1 MELSK
6 PQPWDD
12 PTHANS
18 ADRDYNIKSPLQA
31 DGSDFPCRGIDQAST
46 GLSSTATYQ
55 AGQSYNM
62 TVEGY
67 ANHDGGSCQ
76 ISLSYDNGKSW
87 KVIKS
92 MIGSCPGKSGGSY
105 GFTIPTNAPSGTALF
120 AWTWIN
126 HTGNREFYMN
136 CAVVDIQGSSGGDLC
151 ALPNLYVA
159 NLKGINSCVSPEGID
174 TMYPDP
180 GSDVVYSN
188 GMSASSPVTGSSSC
202 EIAAPDCGSSD
213 SSNNSQSPSSESSQP
228 SQESSQSSQYS
239 QSSQQYS
246 QSTQQYLQFEPSS
259 TSSLAKAPK
268 TALASRSGA
277 GPQGSGIANYE
288 VAIASGSPE
297 LSSAVE
303 AYIASLLAA
312 SVAAATGTGAAD
324 LTSLVN
330 DYIASILQVSPS
342 TATPAPVSVIVTPSA
357 FPTAIDST
365 VATPA
370 PWETAAATVSST
382 LTATTTD
389 ASLISSY
396 IESVLTATPT
406 SAESASSVN
415 TSAPT
420 DAAAISALLPL
431 LTNFT
436 GTSPSTGL
444 PSVVANLFGEVA
456 AQRGSSGGAVMTP
469 GTSCPPQPVVTL
481 YSTASPPPA
490 SCTAPVPACD
500 CQMPGDYCAPANECT
515 TMCVGSMTG
524 SSSWSTV
531 VTSSATPY
539 TTTPTTPSP
548 YSSSSPP
555 SSSPSSPP
563 SNRPPYVTTSD
574 PNTAAYLPC
583 TPGAFLCHSADSFYT
598 CDQPAPPSVP
608 PGLAPNGWAWGW
620 ERPVAPGMMC
630 LPFERVAHNATEAPG
645 MNGGTGASVRDD
657 RYVRARPDG
666 DCEGVDDVSPIFS
679 HY

>member
-136 CAVVDIQGSSGGDLC
+136 CAVVDIQGGSGGDLC

-188 GMSASSPVTGSSSC
+188 GMSASSPATGSSSC

-228 SQESSQSSQYS
+228 SQSSQYS

-246 QSTQQYLQFEPSS
+246 QQYSQSTQQYSQSKQS
-259 TSSLAKAPK
+259 YTSSLAKAPK
-268 TALASRSGA
+268 NTALASRSGA

-330 DYIASILQVSPS
+330 DYIASMLHVSPS

-396 IESVLTATPT
+396 IESVLSATPT
-406 SAESASSVN
+406 SAESASSVD
-415 TSAPT
+415 TSAPS

-469 GTSCPPQPVVTL
+469 STSCPPQPVVTL

-490 SCTAPVPACD
+490 SCTAPVLACD

-515 TMCVGSMTG
+515 TMCVGSMTA

-531 VTSSATPY
+531 VTSS
-539 TTTPTTPSP
+539 
-548 YSSSSPP
+548 
-555 SSSPSSPP
+555 
-563 SNRPPYVTTSD
+563 
-574 PNTAAYLPC
+574 AAYLPC

-598 CDQPAPPSVP
+598 CDQPAPPSIP
-608 PGLAPNGWAWGW
+608 AALAPNGWAWGW

-630 LPFERVAHNATEAPG
+630 LPFERAARNATEAPG
-645 MNGGTGASVRDD
+645 TNGGSGAGVRDD
-657 RYVRARPDG
+657 RYTMMAR
-666 DCEGVDDVSPIFS
+666 
-679 HY
+679 